1 MEVPLIFS
9 FWFMVAAY
17 GAVDK
22 FGECAGDGVV
32 HVAGAGAG
40 EAAGYADRSLQL
52 WYGPLRNGHGF
63 LPFTGESTGAVFEAS
78 CTRKQGGQCG

>member
-40 EAAGYADRSLQL
+40 EAAGYADRSL
-52 WYGPLRNGHGF
+52 P
-63 LPFTGESTGAVFEAS
+63 
-78 CTRKQGGQCG
+78 GGQCG